1 MVRAAAAG
9 QGAGYSAVEGIQNI
23 DGVDDRVVIQ
33 GVQMLIE
40 GEARRLRLLFIGRG
54 FEGMG
59 LGDGF
64 AACNSA

>member
-1 MVRAAAAG
+1 M
-9 QGAGYSAVEGIQNI
+9 
-23 DGVDDRVVIQ
+23 IQ